1 MWNVNVVRARHG
13 INPVTS
19 QTVNEGFLEIEI
31 DDYSIVDL
39 AFSPDG
45 STVALACSDGG
56 IRFFQV
62 CRIVDMAT
70 IAVRCVNVVILKS
83 KMIVICF

>member
-1 MWNVNVVRARHG
+1 MQAHLWNVNTVQAKHG
-13 INPVTS
+13 INPVTPDAVS
-19 QTVNEGFLEIEI
+19 EGFLEIKI
-31 DDYSIVDL
+31 DYSIVDV

-62 CRIVDMAT
+62 SSGEFG
-70 IAVRCVNVVILKS
+70 K
-83 KMIVICF
+83 

>member
-1 MWNVNVVRARHG
+1 MYFVWYSKRSFVFYQVHLWNVNIVRAQHG
-13 INPVTS
+13 VTPVTPNMVS
-19 QTVNEGFLEIEI
+19 DGFLEIEI
-31 DDYSIVDL
+31 DNYTIVDL

-62 CRIVDMAT
+62 WP
-70 IAVRCVNVVILKS
+70 
-83 KMIVICF
+83 